1 MKPMTNNFTSLHIN
15 VGCITEGFQQK
26 KIKKFGPKFQL
37 NSAEKNWSQ
46 DLPAG
51 Y

>member
-1 MKPMTNNFTSLHIN
+1 MKPMTNNFTSLHTT
-15 VGCITEGFQQK
+15 VGSITEGFQK
-26 KIKKFGPKFQL
+26 KKKTFGPKFQL
-37 NSAEKNWSQ
+37 NSGEKNWSQ